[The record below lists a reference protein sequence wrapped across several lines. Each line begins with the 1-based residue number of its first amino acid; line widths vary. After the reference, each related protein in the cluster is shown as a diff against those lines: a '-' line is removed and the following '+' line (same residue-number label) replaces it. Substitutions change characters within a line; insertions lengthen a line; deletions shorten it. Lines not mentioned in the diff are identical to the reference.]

1 VPSTCAKQ
9 IVVVS
14 GVADENLLFR
24 VNRNGRPIGSTSGQP
39 VTHRLAIVID
49 RIRLLRKGGWVIQ
62 AIRIDD
68 GAKTRSSLADGS
80 DINAAALADQKL
92 GSAGAK
98 AVAFDEGPVRG
109 VNVDGSVGIAGRP
122 RVVSAAERTAAGT

>member
-1 VPSTCAKQ
+1 MPSTCAKQ

-68 GAKTRSSLADGS
+68 GAKTR
-80 DINAAALADQKL
+80 N
-92 GSAGAK
+92 
-98 AVAFDEGPVRG
+98 
-109 VNVDGSVGIAGRP
+109 P
-122 RVVSAAERTAAGT
+122 RREER